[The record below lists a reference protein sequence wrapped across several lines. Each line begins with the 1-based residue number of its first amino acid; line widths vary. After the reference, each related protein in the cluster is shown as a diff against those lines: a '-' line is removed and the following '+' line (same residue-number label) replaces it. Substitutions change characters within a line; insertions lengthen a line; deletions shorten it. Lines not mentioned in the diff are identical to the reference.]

1 MGMLMTYLV
10 ELGALSSVAAGS
22 TVTTQ
27 GSQCLP
33 GSRAIARIFSTDGA
47 FAGSAQIQTSP
58 DGTTW
63 TNVGRAL
70 TSAGSDHFNITLS
83 SYVRLNCTARSAG
96 TVRAVVEG
104 EDD

>member
-10 ELGALSSVAAGS
+10 DLGALSSVAAGS

-63 TNVGRAL
+63 TNVGRAVV
-70 TSAGSDHFNITLS
+70 AGSDHFNITLS